1 MHKIKKTTHASSG
14 FTLTELLVSIS
25 IIGTLLGILLPVL
38 AIAKAKA
45 NRIKCVNNLGQLGKA
60 SLAFASDNNE
70 RMPWQLTP
78 FAKRAHFGSQDP
90 FSTTAIVSLLAM
102 KSELGTAKILASPT
116 DAEAQGPNET
126 AQAKWETYDAR
137 QGRNISCP
145 AVSYRFI
152 EGGNTGRPGTMI
164 AMTRNYS
171 TDDLATGTLVG
182 VDEEKSHSSAVTGL
196 NKGQG
201 QAVFAD
207 GSARQISQQAIKDT
221 VRNHKNS
228 SGGIAKGPASTKIIG
243 CCGGGTLFVR
253 ANIDDDDILIV
264 TPTYVQ
270 WDHHNASRPGANPH
284 DGRLA
289 HFKYTE
295 LDGFKWYPQ
304 WPNGHNRPYPNDDL
318 TPQLSAKYMTGNY
331 ASMLKAGNQLVVK
344 KYKISNNGGAHV
356 APKII
361 EQPTSANGFT
371 LKIHFLDKDGHG
383 PELFEVQVGVK

>member
-1 MHKIKKTTHASSG
+1 MKNINHSTSG

-25 IIGTLLGILLPVL
+25 IVGTLLGILLPVL

-70 RMPWQLTP
+70 RLAWQLTP
-78 FAKRAHFGSQDP
+78 FAKTAHFGSQDP
-90 FSTTAIVSLLAM
+90 FSTTAIVSLQAKKAELA
-102 KSELGTAKILASPT
+102 TAKILASPT

-171 TDDLATGTLVG
+171 TDNLATGTLVG
-182 VDEEKSHSSAVTGL
+182 ADEGDGNASVVTGL
-196 NKGQG
+196 NKNQG

-207 GSARQISQQAIKDT
+207 GSARQVSQQAIKDT

-228 SGGIAKGPASTKIIG
+228 SGGFVKGPASTKIIG
-243 CCGGGTLFVR
+243 CCGKKDKWEEFWSKQTCGICHKLADKCGWLRVQKE
-253 ANIDDDDILIV
+253 DI
-264 TPTYVQ
+264 
-270 WDHHNASRPGANPH
+270 R
-284 DGRLA
+284 R
-289 HFKYTE
+289 
-295 LDGFKWYPQ
+295 KWLRTQ
-304 WPNGHNRPYPNDDL
+304 
-318 TPQLSAKYMTGNY
+318 TG
-331 ASMLKAGNQLVVK
+331 SIKR
-344 KYKISNNGGAHV
+344 
-356 APKII
+356 
-361 EQPTSANGFT
+361 
-371 LKIHFLDKDGHG
+371 
-383 PELFEVQVGVK
+383 